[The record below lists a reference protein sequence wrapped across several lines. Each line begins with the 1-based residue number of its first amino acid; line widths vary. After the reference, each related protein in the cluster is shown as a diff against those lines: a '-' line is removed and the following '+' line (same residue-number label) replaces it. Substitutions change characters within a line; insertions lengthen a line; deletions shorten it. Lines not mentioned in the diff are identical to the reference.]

1 LGIDFSFFICS
12 DLGSSARPE
21 LSGGGETLVTWTRP
35 RDAVEKALEI
45 QCSAIRA
52 SSEAYD
58 AGEWWEALRLATA
71 IYIVV
76 HDSGKRT
83 TSILTQLGIRGRLR
97 FVASGFR
104 YSPRNVLRETHLLST
119 RVYGDGTAEYRPLL
133 DGAAWPARSIQFG
146 EWWEKEL
153 IFRDGQF
160 SLTRKSLTFSLR
172 NQEGGAH
179 LDPTVTDPNYLRFA
193 KEQLT
198 TPYVVAHGSPP
209 KPILGA
215 ELASMRQI
223 AWELLKTLE
232 AKDD

>member
-1 LGIDFSFFICS
+1 
-12 DLGSSARPE
+12 
-21 LSGGGETLVTWTRP
+21 VNWTRP
-35 RDAVEKALEI
+35 RSEVERALEI
-45 QCSAIRA
+45 QSNAIR
-52 SSEAYD
+52 SSDAAYD

-71 IYIVV
+71 VFIVV
-76 HDSGKRT
+76 HDGGRRN
-83 TSILTQLGIRGRLR
+83 TSILSQLGIRGKLR
-97 FVASGFR
+97 FVSSGFQ
-104 YSPRNVLRETHLLST
+104 YSPTNRLRETHLLST

-133 DGAAWPARSIQFG
+133 GGAGWSPRLIQFR

-179 LDPTVTDPNYLRFA
+179 FDPTVSDPNYLRFA

-198 TPYVVAHGSPP
+198 TPYIVARGLPP

-223 AWELLKTLE
+223 SWELIKTLE
-232 AKDD
+232 TRADQG